1 MFLKAQALFPLA
13 MERQSSILKET
24 KIWALNN
31 NKKEFQL
38 LLQTNLQMLLGIA
51 AIRGT

>member
-1 MFLKAQALFPLA
+1 

-31 NKKEFQL
+31 NNEKEFQL
-38 LLQTNLQMLLGIA
+38 LLQNIVQMLLGIVD
-51 AIRGT
+51 IRGT